1 MTRAVLVTGAT
12 GYIGKHIVLQL
23 LEAGH
28 RVVGSARSLSR
39 ETELRDALAPVLSE
53 AAKLDNLKV
62 VALDLSRDEGWAEA
76 MQGVDVVMHTA
87 SPFPLEQPK
96 DENDVIK
103 PAVDGAL
110 RAVKAAAAAG
120 ISRVIM
126 TSSSVA
132 IMDAE
137 LPAERTAFDERDW
150 TDVSRPTVN
159 AYAKSKTLAE
169 QAVWDWHRDHA
180 PNMQITMIN
189 PGFVL
194 GAPIDENFG
203 TSIRVVERLMTGKDP
218 MLPNFGFPCVDVRD
232 IALMHLRAMERDES
246 AGLRIAGVAGFLWF
260 PEMGRALAAAFPNRK
275 IATRIAPTLLVR
287 LLALFDPALRTILP
301 IIGERKAVDASRAM
315 DVLGMRFRDPAT
327 ALLETG
333 TWLDEKGLV

>member
-28 RVVGSARSLSR
+28 RVVGSTRSLSR

-53 AAKLDNLKV
+53 AAKLDNLQV

-76 MQGVDVVMHTA
+76 MQGVSVVMHTA

-137 LPAERTAFDERDW
+137 LPAERTVFDERDW

-203 TSIRVVERLMTGKDP
+203 TSIRVVERLMMGKDP

-232 IALMHLRAMERDES
+232 IALMHLRAMERGES